1 MKQAIALVVLAMGF
15 VAACANTPPVP
26 PSATAP
32 SSATVPSSAP
42 TSSPRVSEPSTP
54 ATAAASPAVN
64 CAGITAESCQ
74 KAIGLVRDTHPREV
88 AEAFAIV
95 VADVCPPT
103 VACDRLYPFDSIVV
117 LVPPASASW
126 VQVAFQVV
134 GIDGPER
141 VEAWSGALPQHIAAL
156 LPTP

>member
-1 MKQAIALVVLAMGF
+1 MKQAIAIVGLAVGF
-15 VAACANTPPVP
+15 LAACADTPPVP

-32 SSATVPSSAP
+32 SSAP
-42 TSSPRVSEPSTP
+42 TSSPRAAEPSTP
-54 ATAAASPAVN
+54 ATAAGSPAVT
-64 CAGITAESCQ
+64 CTGITPESCQ
-74 KAIGLVRDTHPREV
+74 KAIGLVRDIQPLEV
-88 AEAFAIV
+88 AEALVIL

-126 VQVAFQVV
+126 AQVAFQVV
-134 GIDGPER
+134 GKIGPER
-141 VEAWSGALPQHIAAL
+141 VESWSGALPQHVAAL